1 MWVGG
6 GRKFISALIVPNF
19 DKLEVYARA
28 KGIPFGSRKEL
39 VEREDPAHGARA
51 EAVAMEHERA
61 AGRGAGHVAAWGD
74 GRSRVVDGGRAGEP
88 VLDAEREADDS

>member
-1 MWVGG
+1 MLAREHVGG
-6 GRKFISALIVPNF
+6 HDGAGRPARGAQVSAHEELV
-19 DKLEVYARA
+19 E
-28 KGIPFGSRKEL
+28 GGEL